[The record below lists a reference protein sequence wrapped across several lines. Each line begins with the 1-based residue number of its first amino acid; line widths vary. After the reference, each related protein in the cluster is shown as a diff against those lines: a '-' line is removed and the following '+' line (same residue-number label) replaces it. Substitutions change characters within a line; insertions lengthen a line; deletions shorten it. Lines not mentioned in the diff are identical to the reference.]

1 MEEFRVNGPLEVHKL
16 TAMEQSKIVDSHD
29 EKAGYQRMAQAQEAA
44 KKSGESDSKEVNV
57 DKLVELANRYIDRF
71 TTKLSFTYDPE
82 LKIPMIYVT
91 EKDTGRVIRQI
102 PPEQMVDL
110 MKKMEEI
117 AGIIYNRR
125 A

>member
-1 MEEFRVNGPLEVHKL
+1 MDELRVNGPLEVHKL

>member
-1 MEEFRVNGPLEVHKL
+1 MEELRVNGPLEVTKL

-29 EKAGYQRMAQAQEAA
+29 EKANYQRMAQAQEAS
-44 KKSGESDSKEVNV
+44 KKNGSGESKEVKV

-71 TTKLSFTYDPE
+71 TTKISFNYDPE

>member
-1 MEEFRVNGPLEVHKL
+1 MEDLRVNGPLEVHKL
-16 TAMEQSKIVDSHD
+16 AAMEQSKVVDSHD
-29 EKAGYQRMAQAQEAA
+29 EKASYQRMAQAQDAA
-44 KKSGESDSKEVNV
+44 KKSGESESKEVNV